1 MQKNQEKK
9 EYTILQLMEV
19 LSEKSDDSQLSEAF
33 WAENRSANLLGRDC
47 KKMPLLMGGG
57 AIAAT
62 FSRKRAV
69 FLAAIAKNRPST
81 RVYLQSR
88 QRPARLWHE
97 TRKASECWL
106 LTR

>member
-1 MQKNQEKK
+1 MISAVTSLQVFLNFLPFDSIVYRNQIRYDMQKNQEKK

-47 KKMPLLMGGG
+47 KKLAFYACLC

-62 FSRKRAV
+62 P
-69 FLAAIAKNRPST
+69 RPP
-81 RVYLQSR
+81 V
-88 QRPARLWHE
+88 A
-97 TRKASECWL
+97 
-106 LTR
+106 

>member
-47 KKMPLLMGGG
+47 KKLAFYACLC

-62 FSRKRAV
+62 P
-69 FLAAIAKNRPST
+69 RPP
-81 RVYLQSR
+81 V
-88 QRPARLWHE
+88 A
-97 TRKASECWL
+97 
-106 LTR
+106 